1 MPICTE
7 LHGVPLNRGSL
18 VKIDQFTAA
27 GSARNSL
34 HRTSP
39 YVEPWPIGGLSLSD
53 LSTFTSVL
61 LAFFIAFFS
70 FFIFLSI
77 FDLSFFL
84 PIALLRLKRV
94 SHVSRSNAYAA
105 PLSARNSSSS
115 ST

>member
-39 YVEPWPIGGLSLSD
+39 DYHYPTCLPSRPSYY
-53 LSTFTSVL
+53 
-61 LAFFIAFFS
+61 FFIAFFS

-84 PIALLRLKRV
+84 PIALLRLKQV